1 MYTKNFNKII
11 ESVPRS
17 KAKGHDSVYYMK
29 ENINTLECKISCLKR
44 HMHIN
49 IK

>member
-1 MYTKNFNKII
+1 MYIKNINEII

-29 ENINTLECKISCLKR
+29 EDIKALEWKVSCFKKR
-44 HMHIN
+44 IN